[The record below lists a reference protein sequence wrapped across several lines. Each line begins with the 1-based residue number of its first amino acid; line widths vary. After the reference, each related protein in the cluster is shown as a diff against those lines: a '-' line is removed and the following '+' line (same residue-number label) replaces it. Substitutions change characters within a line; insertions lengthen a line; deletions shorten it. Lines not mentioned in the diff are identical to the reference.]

1 MFESFN
7 DDNLEESTKVFFPS
21 FEVEFQKI
29 LKIVGVSFYLSLLF
43 NFTVKLFDNWQILL
57 KQTQT
62 HLSLGIMH

>member
-43 NFTVKLFDNWQILL
+43 NFTVKLFDNW
-57 KQTQT
+57 
-62 HLSLGIMH
+62 